1 MLKLLDEQRALL
13 SKRRVE
19 SAEECLLAAQ
29 SNYDNDFFKA
39 AANRAYYA
47 IFHAMRAVLALDG
60 FDSRKHSGIIA
71 EFRKNYIKPGVFD
84 SELSATITELY
95 QSRSGSD
102 YDDFYVIS
110 IEDLKRQILSA
121 QEFVEAV
128 KKYLSTIE

>member
-60 FDSRKHSGIIA
+60 FDSRKHSGRN
-71 EFRKNYIKPGVFD
+71 FF
-84 SELSATITELY
+84 T
-95 QSRSGSD
+95 GSD
-102 YDDFYVIS
+102 
-110 IEDLKRQILSA
+110 
-121 QEFVEAV
+121 
-128 KKYLSTIE
+128 